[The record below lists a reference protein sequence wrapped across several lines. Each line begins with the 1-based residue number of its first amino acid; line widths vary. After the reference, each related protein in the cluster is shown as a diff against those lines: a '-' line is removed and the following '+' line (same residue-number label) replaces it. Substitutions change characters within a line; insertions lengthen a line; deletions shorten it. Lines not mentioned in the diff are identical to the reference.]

1 MITNVNWNTVKPKF
15 EDVEGKIVALEW
27 NYGVLDIGKIITI
40 KHYENITWSEVE
52 RYAILSEGAVC
63 EWTKVPDNGAGHQ
76 ETSCNHDFYGG
87 EAGNCEVPHFTYCPF
102 CANPIHIVDELKPLP
117 LMGIEPILERSI
129 SGHYFYRWNGV
140 NNPDPFQWEY
150 TTPVFNTE
158 REAIESWNSLVGKLT
173 GEKWVNLIATKRN
186 TKTM

>member
-117 LMGIEPILERSI
+117 LLGIEPEIEMVDSYSYSLTWSNLRNHQQI
-129 SGHYFYRWNGV
+129 KVIMPTKKMLIDLWNDGQFV
-140 NNPDPFQWEY
+140 KN
-150 TTPVFNTE
+150 
-158 REAIESWNSLVGKLT
+158 LT
-173 GEKWVNLIATKRN
+173 GEK
-186 TKTM
+186 